1 MTLNSA
7 TGTSFCS
14 TVSRFLWPPLTVSRY
29 THSIRCSPVMGCGS
43 MPTCTVTVSPPIS
56 TYGRCLSFD
65 ASTVLAVS
73 RSIFSPQQI
82 SGTPWSSISP
92 TRFPQCLQR

>member
-1 MTLNSA
+1 
-7 TGTSFCS
+7 
-14 TVSRFLWPPLTVSRY
+14 
-29 THSIRCSPVMGCGS
+29 

-73 RSIFSPQQI
+73 RYIFSPQQI
-82 SGTPWSSISP
+82 SGTP
-92 TRFPQCLQR
+92 